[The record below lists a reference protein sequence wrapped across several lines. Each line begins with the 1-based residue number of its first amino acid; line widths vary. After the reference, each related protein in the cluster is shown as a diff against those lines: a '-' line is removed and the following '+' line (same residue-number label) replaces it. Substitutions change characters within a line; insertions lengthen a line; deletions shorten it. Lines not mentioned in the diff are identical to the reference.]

1 MLTSRDIRFFRDL
14 IIKAG
19 AKAHYL
25 QKKGVRA
32 SRKDDRSIVTTADLE
47 IQQLVERA
55 IRRRFKNIRFIH
67 EEGSENDLADA
78 GKDDLIAII
87 DPIDGTAV
95 YSMMLPTWCISIGI
109 FRGYE
114 PLHGFVY
121 SPGCGMLF
129 HNDADKA
136 YLNGQPL
143 FIDADMVIEAE
154 TNIFLPPNL
163 IKNCLIDFPG
173 KVRNLGSTA
182 LHGCL
187 VAASRETRTLAFFGK
202 ACLWDWAGA
211 IPIIEKAGGTVRY
224 LGGSALD
231 FEKVIKNNCYFPE
244 YLIAYAHHD
253 FEMVRSLLKLPSG
266 EFQ

>member
-1 MLTSRDIRFFRDL
+1 MFTSRDIRFFTD
-14 IIKAG
+14 IIQKAG
-19 AKAHYL
+19 TKARNL
-25 QKKGVRA
+25 QKKGIHA

-47 IQQLVERA
+47 IQQLLERE
-55 IRRRFKNIRFIH
+55 IRRRYKNIRFIH
-67 EEGSENDLADA
+67 EEGSHEAVNNI
-78 GKDDLIAII
+78 GEDDLIAII
-87 DPIDGTAV
+87 DPIDGTAI

-109 FRGYE
+109 FRGYT

-129 HNDADKA
+129 HNDADNA

-143 FIDADMVIEAE
+143 LIDRNMEIEAE
-154 TNIFLPPNL
+154 TNVFLPPNL
-163 IKNCLIDFPG
+163 IKKCIIDFPG

-211 IPIIEKAGGTVRY
+211 IPVIEKAGGSVRY
-224 LGGSALD
+224 VSGSAVD
-231 FEKVIKNNCYFPE
+231 FENVIKNNCYFPE

-253 FEMVRSLLKLPSG
+253 FEMVRSLLQSPSG
-266 EFQ
+266 ELR